1 MVLET
6 SISIDKNRIVT
17 MVATNSGSAALLYC
31 SSAKNWKKSDEVDG
45 VIVTFSIEFVLTYEW
60 NRCQHGSVL

>member
-31 SSAKNWKKSDEVDG
+31 SSAKKSDEVDG